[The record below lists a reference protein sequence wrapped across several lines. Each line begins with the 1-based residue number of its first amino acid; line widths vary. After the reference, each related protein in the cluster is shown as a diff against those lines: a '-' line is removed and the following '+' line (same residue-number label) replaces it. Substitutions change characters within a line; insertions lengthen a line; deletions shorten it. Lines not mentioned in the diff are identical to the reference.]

1 MQEKQVYE
9 YAVIRVVPRVDRGEF
24 LNVGIL
30 LYSKKLRFLEMR
42 YHLNEDR
49 LRIFSEALDI
59 QEVKAYLEAWEFICQ
74 GDPKGGRIAELA
86 MSERFRWLSA
96 AKSTILQCSQVHTGR
111 CSDPISLLERLLQ
124 QYVF

>member
-9 YAVIRVVPRVDRGEF
+9 YAIIRVVPRVDREEF
-24 LNVGIL
+24 INVGIL

-42 YHLNEDR
+42 YHLNEER

-59 QEVKAYLEAWEFICQ
+59 QEVKAYLNAWDLICQ
-74 GDPKGGRIAELA
+74 GNPKGGKIAELA

-96 AKSTILQCSQVHTGR
+96 AKSTILQCSSVHTGR
-111 CSDPISLLERLLQ
+111 CNDPVGVLDRLLE
-124 QYVF
+124 QYVM